1 MQALRGFGKR
11 LSMRSFSAWLPC
23 VGYAGMALSGVAF
36 AERARGT
43 ILVSPGTALQ
53 ASSAL
58 PRALLGLAA
67 AFVLARLTVRTSR
80 VLVARTRWARRLHAG
95 LRGVWLG
102 KSRGELALVAGL
114 AALSE
119 ELFFRAALGPA
130 LGFVASSALFG
141 AAHLASRDSSLPWVL
156 WAFAMGLMF
165 SGLYLLSGTLL
176 APIFAHWLIN
186 YENMQYICNYD
197 PTPLDIDRI
206 SVRSGYSSD
215 R

>member
-1 MQALRGFGKR
+1 MA
-11 LSMRSFSAWLPC
+11 A
-23 VGYAGMALSGVAF
+23 AGAAF

-43 ILVSPGTALQ
+43 ILLPPETPLHDSGT
-53 ASSAL
+53 L

-67 AFVLARLTVRTSR
+67 AFVLARLTIRASR
-80 VLVARTRWARRLHAG
+80 VLVERTQWARRLHAG

-102 KSRGELALVAGL
+102 KSGLELAVVAGL
-114 AALSE
+114 GALSE

-130 LGFVASSALFG
+130 IGFVASSALFG
-141 AAHLASRDSSLPWVL
+141 AAHLATRDSSLPWAL
-156 WAFAMGLMF
+156 WAFAMGLVF